1 MIEDNTMQDLIKDSQ
16 EDMNDFVSF
25 EEADM
30 SIEEDPKEEPKEK
43 EEEDI
48 EDDLDEEIDDKKE
61 IKEDLS
67 KDKKDEEE
75 KEIKKFELQNGDD
88 KVELRADS
96 KVLVP
101 IDGKSVEMSLQE
113 VINKASGNM
122 AVDKRF
128 SDLANEKQSHKV
140 EKSQFNIERDELMG
154 KVNSFAEAVN
164 NKDGLGAVKALATL
178 TGNNPIELRQ
188 HFKDLMINEVKAYL
202 EMSPENQKE
211 FDIKQER
218 AYYRQERDYFE
229 DQRSVQQANNELE
242 TSLINFQTKHG
253 ISNADLVALY
263 DRAEEKS
270 LDIQSAED
278 LESFYNQEQTQ
289 EKSSSLI
296 SEVDPS
302 LKDDKETL
310 SIVSEFMAKN
320 PEMKDAEVIQA
331 IKNAMGIDDSKED
344 KQEKSLSDK
353 IKNKQAKN
361 QKGKKPKQEV
371 DFDDE
376 EDDGLTFDDLGY

>member
-16 EDMNDFVSF
+16 EDMNDFMSF